1 MLLQFSVNNFRS
13 IKDTV
18 TFSMN
23 TASNKESEHSFQVR
37 NTHLLNSAV
46 IYGANASGKSNV
58 LKAMGFMRAV
68 VLNKPKITQSTDKL
82 PHEPFRLN
90 TETEQASSYFE
101 IIFFLENIKYRYGFE
116 ADSST
121 VYAEWLYS
129 DENGKE
135 ARLFERDSEQRLHY
149 VNRPKFKEG
158 IGLKVPDNH
167 LFIWKCDQNDGDI
180 SKKILQWFVHFNFI
194 DGLENE
200 DYFNFALT
208 KMTESGT
215 KTELLKL
222 VKTADLGIEEI
233 AIGQKDVTNAATQHF
248 MNNPDIPKDVKQKM
262 LHEVNNGASAWIESL
277 QSRHKKFNAENQEI
291 GSVLFEL
298 DEDESQGTQK
308 FFALSAPI
316 LDTLE
321 NGGVLLIDELDAS
334 LHPMLTECFIKLF
347 NKKELNKYNAQLI
360 FVTHDIHLLSVPELF
375 ERDQIWFTEKNKYG
389 ATDLYSLLEFRK
401 NNKGKDVRASDN
413 LEKHYLQGRFGAVP
427 YIGKL

>member
-37 NTHLLNSAV
+37 SIHLLNSTV

-58 LKAMGFMRAV
+58 LRAMGFMGGL
-68 VLNKPKITQSTDKL
+68 VLNKLKITQSTDKL
-82 PHEPFRLN
+82 PHEPFRLS

-101 IIFFLENIKYRYGFE
+101 IVFFLDNTKYRYGFE
-116 ADSST
+116 ADSTT
-121 VYAEWLYS
+121 VYAEWLFS

-135 ARLFERDSEQRLHY
+135 ARLFERDSEQNLHY
-149 VNRPKFKEG
+149 VNKQKFKEG

-180 SKKILQWFVHFNFI
+180 SKKILQWFNNFNVI
-194 DGLENE
+194 DGLESE
-200 DYFNFALT
+200 GYFHVAL
-208 KMTESGT
+208 KQMENADAKSQ
-215 KTELLKL
+215 LLKL
-222 VKTADLGIEEI
+222 VKIADLGIEGINIEEKKVPQDFIKNAPIPEEI
-233 AIGQKDVTNAATQHF
+233 
-248 MNNPDIPKDVKQKM
+248 KQKI
-262 LHEVNNGASAWIESL
+262 LSDGGSLSSIEL
-277 QSRHKKFNAENQEI
+277 QSFHKKFNAENQEI

-316 LDTLE
+316 LDTLKK
-321 NGGVLLIDELDAS
+321 GKVLLIDELDAS
-334 LHPMLTECFIKLF
+334 LHPILTECFIQLF
-347 NKKELNKYNAQLI
+347 NNKELNKHNAQLI
-360 FVTHDIHLLSVPELF
+360 FVTHDIHLLSVPNLF

-389 ATDLYSLLEFRK
+389 STELYSLLEFRK
-401 NNKGKDVRASDN
+401 NNKGKDVRATDN

-427 YIGKL
+427 YIGEL

>member
-23 TASNKESEHSFQVR
+23 TASNKEGAHSFQVR
-37 NTHLLNSAV
+37 NTYLLNSAV

-58 LKAMGFMRAV
+58 LKAMGFMGAV

-90 TETEQASSYFE
+90 TETDQASSYFE

-135 ARLFERDSEQRLHY
+135 ARLFERDSEQHVHY
-149 VNRPKFKEG
+149 VNKQKFKEG

-180 SKKILQWFVHFNFI
+180 SKKILQWFTNFNVI
-194 DGLENE
+194 DGLERE
-200 DYFNFALT
+200 GYFHVALKQMENADT
-208 KMTESGT
+208 KS
-215 KTELLKL
+215 ELLKL
-222 VKTADLGIEEI
+222 VKIADLGIEGINLEERKVPQDFIKNALIPEEI
-233 AIGQKDVTNAATQHF
+233 
-248 MNNPDIPKDVKQKM
+248 KQKI
-262 LHEVNNGASAWIESL
+262 LGDGGSLSSIEL
-277 QSRHKKFNAENQEI
+277 QSFHKKFNAENQEI

-308 FFALSAPI
+308 FFALSAPV

-321 NGGVLLIDELDAS
+321 KGKILLIDELDAS
-334 LHPMLTECFIKLF
+334 LHPMLTECFIQLF
-347 NKKELNKYNAQLI
+347 NNKELNKHNAQLI

-389 ATDLYSLLEFRK
+389 STDLYSLLEFRK
-401 NNKGKDVRASDN
+401 NNKGKDVRATDN
-413 LEKHYLQGRFGAVP
+413 LEKHYLQGRFGGVP
-427 YIGKL
+427 YIGEL